1 MKNSENEVNYMGY
14 IAPVPHYQYM
24 QYAEREA
31 NKDYD
36 PFTFM
41 PINRI
46 QPLMNNAQRNDFGQD
61 NDTGLSKPKDS
72 RKRFGQTEGD
82 SPDFL
87 ADITGKGK
95 YINEYV

>member
-1 MKNSENEVNYMGY
+1 MGY

-36 PFTFM
+36 PFKFV
-41 PINRI
+41 PVNRI
-46 QPLMNNAQRNDFGQD
+46 QPLFNQERFAEEDIETDVNSLRYNKRKKFSGA
-61 NDTGLSKPKDS
+61 DTVSA
-72 RKRFGQTEGD
+72 E
-82 SPDFL
+82 FL

>member
-1 MKNSENEVNYMGY
+1 MGY

-31 NKDYD
+31 KKDYD
-36 PFTFM
+36 PFTFI
-41 PINRI
+41 PVNRI
-46 QPLMNNAQRNDFGQD
+46 QPLYNQD
-61 NDTGLSKPKDS
+61 QHRQENIETGENGPGF
-72 RKRFGQTEGD
+72 KRMKNITGPETVSAE
-82 SPDFL
+82 FL

>member
-1 MKNSENEVNYMGY
+1 MGY

-31 NKDYD
+31 NKEYD

-46 QPLMNNAQRNDFGQD
+46 RPLMNKAQRD
-61 NDTGLSKPKDS
+61 DTGVDQDTSLSKLKDS
-72 RKRFGQTEGD
+72 RKRFRQAEGI

>member
-1 MKNSENEVNYMGY
+1 MGY

-24 QYAEREA
+24 QYAERETI
-31 NKDYD
+31 KDYD

-46 QPLMNNAQRNDFGQD
+46 QPLMNKGQQD
-61 NDTGLSKPKDS
+61 DSSLDEDGGLPKSKDTRRHFLQG
-72 RKRFGQTEGD
+72 EGI

>member
-1 MKNSENEVNYMGY
+1 MESEVNSMGY
-14 IAPVPHYQYM
+14 IAPVPNYQYM

-46 QPLMNNAQRNDFGQD
+46 RPLANKDQQPDDINND
-61 NDTGLSKPKDS
+61 NNMLKYSD
-72 RKRFGQTEGD
+72 RKRLRKDDTVTAE
-82 SPDFL
+82 FL

>member
-1 MKNSENEVNYMGY
+1 MGY

-36 PFTFM
+36 PFTFT
-41 PINRI
+41 PVNRI
-46 QPLMNNAQRNDFGQD
+46 RPLFNEDDQQQNQSIESNHQQEESRQR
-61 NDTGLSKPKDS
+61 
-72 RKRFGQTEGD
+72 RKYKKTEAVSAG
-82 SPDFL
+82 FL
-87 ADITGKGK
+87 AKITGKGK

>member
-1 MKNSENEVNYMGY
+1 MGY

-31 NKDYD
+31 IKDYD

-46 QPLMNNAQRNDFGQD
+46 QPLANKDQQQHDSVESDVKTNRTKSGKSFSKENAV
-61 NDTGLSKPKDS
+61 SA
-72 RKRFGQTEGD
+72 E
-82 SPDFL
+82 FL

>member
-1 MKNSENEVNYMGY
+1 MGY

-31 NKDYD
+31 IKDYD
-36 PFTFM
+36 PFLFM
-41 PINRI
+41 PVNRI
-46 QPLMNNAQRNDFGQD
+46 VPLSDQQHAEENMKSHV
-61 NDTGLSKPKDS
+61 DTS
-72 RKRFGQTEGD
+72 RFKGTKRFSETETV
-82 SPDFL
+82 SAEFL

>member
-1 MKNSENEVNYMGY
+1 MGY

-41 PINRI
+41 PVNRI
-46 QPLMNNAQRNDFGQD
+46 QPLVNKDQDQNDNVGKD
-61 NDTGLSKPKDS
+61 DSKVKTAKY
-72 RKRFGQTEGD
+72 RKEISKGAAV
-82 SPDFL
+82 SPEFL

-95 YINEYV
+95 YINEYI